1 MSKSFIKHLCTGN
14 IMKSMKPNAATKSAV
29 FNVDSDQ
36 LNEAANKKACDIR
49 ND

>member
-1 MSKSFIKHLCTGN
+1 
-14 IMKSMKPNAATKSAV
+14 MKSMKPNAATKSAV